1 MSQYTGTA
9 VGLDIGGTNLVAGVI
24 AGEDGRLLSRHS
36 IPSESRRGARDGL
49 ERIAGLISHVI
60 EAAQLRPDQ
69 IGGIG
74 IGASGPV
81 DSIKGLVQNPFTLP
95 GWEDL
100 PITATLSERFGI
112 PCCLLI
118 DTHVAAL
125 GEHWIG
131 AARGAKHA
139 LYITVG
145 TGIGCGIILNN
156 QLYRGIGLI
165 SGEVGHHVIDP
176 SGPLCYCGAHGC
188 WEMFAAAPAISR
200 YAAENVADDSL
211 VLRLAEGER
220 EKITPLLISQAA
232 QQGDAF
238 AQHVMERT
246 ANYLGMGIAN
256 LINIFAPEVVVL
268 GGGIMGSWPQFEPTA
283 RLAMARC
290 SAMVPLYR
298 DIRIAQAELG
308 LNAGITG
315 AARAIFA
322 TLAGEGEP
330 AAQLSSAGGGFYY
343 YRI

>member
-1 MSQYTGTA
+1 MSQYTGYA

-24 AGEDGRLLSRHS
+24 AGEDGRVLSRQS
-36 IPSESRRGARDGL
+36 IPTDSRRGAQDGL
-49 ERIAGLISHVI
+49 ERIVGLITRVI
-60 EAAQLRPDQ
+60 EAAGLRLEQ
-69 IGGIG
+69 VSGIG

-81 DSIKGLVQNPFTLP
+81 DSIKGLIQNPFTLP

-100 PITATLSERFGI
+100 PISDMLSKRFSL

-139 LYITVG
+139 LYLTFG

-188 WEMFAAAPAISR
+188 WEMFAAAPAISS
-200 YAAENVADDSL
+200 YAAEHVPDDSL
-211 VLRLAEGER
+211 LLRLAEGER

-232 QQGDAF
+232 EQDDPF
-238 AQHVMERT
+238 ARQVMERT

-256 LINIFAPEVVVL
+256 LIDIFAPEVVVL

-283 RLAMARC
+283 RRAMARC
-290 SAMVPLYR
+290 SAMVPLYGE
-298 DIRIAQAELG
+298 IRVAQAELG

-315 AARAIFA
+315 AARAILA
-322 TLAGEGEP
+322 TLAGEASLLP
-330 AAQLSSAGGGFYY
+330 S
-343 YRI
+343 

>member
-1 MSQYTGTA
+1 MSQYSGYA

-24 AGEDGRLLSRHS
+24 AGGNGRVLSRHS
-36 IPSESRRGARDGL
+36 IPTESRRGAQDGL
-49 ERIAGLISHVI
+49 ERIAGLITHIV
-60 EAAQLRPDQ
+60 EAAQLRLEQ
-69 IGGIG
+69 ISGIG

-81 DSIKGLVQNPFTLP
+81 NSIRGLVQNPFTLP

-100 PITATLSERFGI
+100 PINDTLSERFGV
-112 PCCLLI
+112 PCCLLF

-125 GEHWIG
+125 GEHWVG

-139 LYITVG
+139 LYVTFG

-200 YAAENVADDSL
+200 YAAENVPGDSL
-211 VLRLAEGER
+211 LLRLTEGER

-232 QQGDAF
+232 QRGDAF
-238 AQHVMERT
+238 AQAVMERT

-256 LINIFAPEVVVL
+256 LIDIFAPQVVVL

-283 RLAMARC
+283 RQAMARC
-290 SAMVPLYR
+290 SAMIPLYGE
-298 DIRIAQAELG
+298 IRIAQAELG

-322 TLAGEGEP
+322 TQSGETSLLP
-330 AAQLSSAGGGFYY
+330 
-343 YRI
+343 I